1 MTHMTEQLIQYD
13 LAMKSSNSALKAKED
28 EVEELLKTVEKLG
41 GENSALMRELSK
53 STKER
58 ELMKKKAAKV
68 RSYTVVVYPHNYAL
82 VRSQH
87 T

>member
-1 MTHMTEQLIQYD
+1 MTEQLIQYD
-13 LAMKSSNSALKAKED
+13 LAMKSSSSSLKAKEE

-58 ELMKKKAAKV
+58 
-68 RSYTVVVYPHNYAL
+68 
-82 VRSQH
+82 
-87 T
+87 